1 MRSDAELSHL
11 ANVEDE
17 ATGEAFEVFRFTKV
31 GGRRARLFVEREVAD
46 DYKQVRSR
54 LRKYNADLSPRIRDS
69 ELEVQQA
76 IDAEPSRLVYFAAAT
91 GWLADNSGF
100 VTPYGAID
108 PKKRR
113 RKVFR
118 SRAHRRCNR
127 HLVGIGCERRLSS
140 EGATTSACLSI
151 MRSRKA
157 RTAAGCRSNR
167 DRATRWRN
175 PRGDRAL
182 DVASGLG
189 SHRGSLSLQTGR
201 KRRSTS
207 SACRSATRRRARPNP
222 QGVGLRQ
229 SSATA
234 AAAGSPS

>member
-1 MRSDAELSHL
+1 
-11 ANVEDE
+11 
-17 ATGEAFEVFRFTKV
+17 
-31 GGRRARLFVEREVAD
+31 VAD
-46 DYKQVRSR
+46 DYKEVRSR

-76 IDAEPSRLVYFAAAT
+76 IDAEPSRLFYFAAAT

-118 SRAHRRCNR
+118 PRAHRRCLCRRGAWRTGELMSNRWATVGNR

-157 RTAAGCRSNR
+157 RTAAGCRSNW
-167 DRATRWRN
+167 DRAVRWRN

-182 DVASGLG
+182 DVASGP
-189 SHRGSLSLQTGR
+189 RLSSR
-201 KRRSTS
+201 F
-207 SACRSATRRRARPNP
+207 A
-222 QGVGLRQ
+222 
-229 SSATA
+229 
-234 AAAGSPS
+234 